1 MPDMGMPI
9 TILTYVLAVGLGFL
23 LYFILTKIK
32 VSKANVDATKIVEEA
47 TAKADNIV
55 KEAILDAKTQA
66 YEYKLEAEKDIKE
79 QRLEVTKF
87 ENKLLQREQNIDRRD
102 IALQGKEDV
111 LDDKAKQ
118 LEKKSEELGKLEAQL
133 KDQIDAKIVELEKIA
148 AMSANEAKV
157 ELFKQVEQKMA
168 TEVTAYIKEQEDEAK
183 SKASLYAKDI
193 IAAAINRY
201 SQEETIERTVN
212 VVALPSEEMKGRI
225 IGREGRN
232 IKAIENATG
241 VELIID
247 DTPEAITISCFDPVR
262 REIARLSLETLIR
275 DGRIQP
281 GRIEEVVQKTKNEL
295 NEVIQK
301 TGEDAIFE
309 LGLSR
314 VNKEIVMMLGKLK
327 YRTSYGQNALQHS
340 LEVAHFAGMMAA
352 ELGLNQQLA
361 RRAGLLHDL
370 GKAVDH
376 EMEGSHVELGA
387 KFAKK
392 YGENATVINAI
403 ESHHGD
409 VEATSVISIIVA
421 AADTLSAARP
431 GSRSETIEN
440 YIQRL
445 EKLEEISKSFE
456 GVDKVF
462 AIQAGREVRVI
473 VKPDKVDDLAS
484 HQLARNIRDK
494 IENELT
500 YPGHIKVTVIR
511 EVRANEIAK

>member
-1 MPDMGMPI
+1 MFENIDALS
-9 TILTYVLAVGLGFL
+9 ILTYVLALLFGFL
-23 LYFILTKIK
+23 GHYLFTKMK
-32 VSKANVDATKIVEEA
+32 VSKANVDASKIVEEA
-47 TAKADNIV
+47 NTKADNVV

-66 YEYKLEAEKDIKE
+66 YELKLEAEKEVKA
-79 QRLEVTKF
+79 QRLELTKF

-102 IALQGKEDV
+102 IALQGREDV
-111 LDDKAKQ
+111 LEEKAVQ

-133 KDQIDAKIVELEKIA
+133 KDQIDAKIAELEKIA
-148 AMSANEAKV
+148 AMSANEAKE
-157 ELFKQVEQKMA
+157 ELFKQVEQKMSK
-168 TEVTAYIKEQEDEAK
+168 EVTAYIKEQEDEAK

-247 DTPEAITISCFDPVR
+247 DTPEAITISCFDPIR

-295 NEVIQK
+295 HEVIQK

-314 VNKEIVMMLGKLK
+314 VHKEIVMLIGKLK

-361 RRAGLLHDL
+361 RRAGLLHDI

-392 YGENATVINAI
+392 YGENATVVNAI

-409 VEATSVISIIVA
+409 VAPTSVISILVA

-445 EKLEEISKSFE
+445 EKLEEIPYTFD
-456 GVDKVF
+456 GVDKAF

-484 HQLARNIRDK
+484 HRLAREIKEK
-494 IENELT
+494 IESELT

-511 EVRANEIAK
+511 EIRANEVAK